1 MCALGGLWLDNMEK
15 PTDPNPLISYSVW
28 PCCNPSFLQ
37 ALCQARAGSHQH
49 PQASAKPAEAGEQ
62 RSVGADSRAAQG
74 SQLHLTEPRNTTTL
88 ACGLVLDVTSLP
100 VTEPQQ
106 HSVRVDL
113 SPSRWRPRPPSAQ
126 WRRKWQLI
134 TDPPSAPS
142 VWNAKCISALARN
155 ENNCGR
161 QKEIISIAKCYI

>member
-1 MCALGGLWLDNMEK
+1 MKWHGG
-15 PTDPNPLISYSVW
+15 TDLARWSWVWHVCSGWSDLIIWRNRRTPNPLISYSVW

-49 PQASAKPAEAGEQ
+49 PQAPPSLPRREQ
-62 RSVGADSRAAQG
+62 RSVGAGSRAAQG

-88 ACGLVLDVTSLP
+88 ACGPVPDVRSLP

-113 SPSRWRPRPPSAQ
+113 SPSRRRPRPPSAQ
-126 WRRKWQLI
+126 WRRK
-134 TDPPSAPS
+134 
-142 VWNAKCISALARN
+142 
-155 ENNCGR
+155 
-161 QKEIISIAKCYI
+161 